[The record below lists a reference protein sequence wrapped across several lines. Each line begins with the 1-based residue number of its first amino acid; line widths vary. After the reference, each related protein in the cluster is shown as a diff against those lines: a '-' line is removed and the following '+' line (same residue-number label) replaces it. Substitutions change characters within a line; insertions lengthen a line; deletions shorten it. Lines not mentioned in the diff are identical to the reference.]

1 MHSGNSTHGSL
12 EQAAAPR
19 ANGNHAGGRRLRILL
34 IAEEAAGV
42 QTLRML
48 AGSVHDVVAVMTRG
62 LGMGAIGATVAGVAS
77 RLGYRLWPARR
88 GRDPGFADVIRQEKV
103 DLLLNVHA
111 LYILPAEVV
120 AAPLIGSFNL
130 HPGPLP
136 RYAGLNAPS
145 WAIYH
150 GERTHGVTVHWMDRG
165 IDTGPIAFAA
175 EVPIE
180 DDDTGL
186 TLNAK
191 CVRAGLPLLH
201 DLLHAASHDV
211 VPQIAQP
218 LGPRRYYGHEVPHQG
233 RLIWT
238 ESAARVVNFVRACD
252 YAPFASPWGLPR
264 AYLNGRE
271 IVVLKAALTG
281 ERTGAEPGV
290 IGRRV
295 GSEVLV
301 SARDEWIKVRRIQ
314 IGSSAFPAADAL
326 REGDRFALPARVE
339 GSPAAR

>member
-1 MHSGNSTHGSL
+1 MYSVSSLGSAERTVIL
-12 EQAAAPR
+12 PASAKQP
-19 ANGNHAGGRRLRILL
+19 GGPRLRILL

-42 QTLRML
+42 QALRML
-48 AGSVHDVVAVMTRG
+48 AGSTHEVVAVMTRG
-62 LGMGAIGATVAGVAS
+62 VGMGAIGATVAGVAS
-77 RLGYRLWPARR
+77 RLGYRLWPAQRSR
-88 GRDPGFADVIRQEKV
+88 EPGFADVIRQEKV

-145 WAIYH
+145 WAIYD
-150 GERTHGVTVHWMDRG
+150 GERSHGVTVHWMDRG

-175 EVPIE
+175 ELPIE

-186 TLNAK
+186 TLSAR

-201 DLLHAASHDV
+201 DLLQAASRCA
-211 VPQIAQP
+211 VPRIAQP
-218 LGPRRYYGHEVPHQG
+218 PGPRRYYGHEVPHQG
-233 RLIWT
+233 RLIWS

-252 YAPFASPWGLPR
+252 YAPFASPWGVPR
-264 AYLNGRE
+264 AYLSGRE
-271 IVVLKAALTG
+271 VVVLKAVRTG
-281 ERTGAEPGV
+281 EGTDAEPGTV
-290 IGRRV
+290 GQQI
-295 GSEVLV
+295 GSEMLV
-301 SARDEWIKVRRIQ
+301 AARDEWVRVRRVQ
-314 IGSSAFPAADAL
+314 IGSSTFHAADAL
-326 REGDRFALPARVE
+326 REGDRFVIPARAE